1 MANNMYK
8 LITTTQFKKD
18 LKRIKKRG
26 LNLQK
31 LQEVL
36 TQLINNQSLDPK
48 HRDHSLTGNYIGFRE
63 CHIEPD
69 WLLIYA
75 VDKGQLVLVASR
87 TGSHSDLF

>member
-1 MANNMYK
+1 MYK
-8 LITTTQFKKD
+8 LITTTQFRKD

-48 HRDHSLTGNYIGFRE
+48 HRDHALTGNYIGFRE
-63 CHIEPD
+63 CHIQPD
-69 WLLIYA
+69 WLL
-75 VDKGQLVLVASR
+75 VWEQNDKEFILYFLS
-87 TGSHSDLF
+87 TGTHSDLFKK

>member
-36 TQLINNQSLDPK
+36 TQLINNQSL
-48 HRDHSLTGNYIGFRE
+48 TGNYIGFRE